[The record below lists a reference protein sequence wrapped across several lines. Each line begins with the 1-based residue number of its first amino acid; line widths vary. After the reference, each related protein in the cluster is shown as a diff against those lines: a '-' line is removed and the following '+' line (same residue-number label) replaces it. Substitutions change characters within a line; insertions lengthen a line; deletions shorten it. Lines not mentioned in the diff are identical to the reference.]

1 MSKIG
6 FLTDS
11 CSDIPQELA
20 DKYGI
25 EVVGFPINLD
35 GTEYLERKDFT
46 NDQFYQ
52 MMRDAQGVP
61 TTAAITQ
68 LQWCEIYARYVDEG
82 YTDLVHLSIN
92 SAGSSTYNNAI
103 KAAEMLEE
111 ERPGHKM
118 KIQIVDSHSY
128 SMPYG
133 WYFCECARK
142 VRNGGEL
149 STCVDELK
157 RKLDCVEICLA
168 AYSLKQM
175 KKSGRVSAAA
185 AVVGDLL
192 GIRPIISLN
201 AGVSKVEAKAAGK
214 PSTNEYNTLLELLK
228 NFPGYQI
235 EIVKTAAKK
244 VDRFKGL
251 DYNYMADYIKS
262 HNEELLKE
270 FYTLRGLDENGKK
283 VGMAAAA
290 SYGEIKMWFLE
301 QFPEVEKMA
310 ENVNEIIAKARNA
323 REARKNAENAA

>member
-11 CSDIPQELA
+11 CSDIPQEFA

-35 GTEYLERKDFT
+35 GVEYMERKDFT

-68 LQWCEIYARYVDEG
+68 LQWCEIYERYVDEG
-82 YTDLVHLSIN
+82 YTDLVHLCIN
-92 SAGSSTYNNAI
+92 SAGSSTYNNAV
-103 KAAEMLEE
+103 KGAEMLAE
-111 ERPGHKM
+111 ERPGHKLN
-118 KIQIVDSHSY
+118 IQLIDSHTY

-133 WYFCECARK
+133 WYLCECARK

-149 STCVDELK
+149 ATCVEEMK
-157 RKLDCVEICLA
+157 QSLDRVEICLA

-201 AGVSKVEAKAAGK
+201 AGVSKVEAKVRGDAAVPAACQGLQK
-214 PSTNEYNTLLELLK
+214 GIRPCAGHCVPAGRRCQRQHRPRRHCHRLPRPSPPSGGLC
-228 NFPGYQI
+228 PAAA
-235 EIVKTAAKK
+235 VKK
-244 VDRFKGL
+244 DLHFFKGCCIL
-251 DYNYMADYIKS
+251 
-262 HNEELLKE
+262 
-270 FYTLRGLDENGKK
+270 
-283 VGMAAAA
+283 
-290 SYGEIKMWFLE
+290 
-301 QFPEVEKMA
+301 
-310 ENVNEIIAKARNA
+310 
-323 REARKNAENAA
+323 

>member
-35 GTEYLERKDFT
+35 GVEYMERKDFT

-68 LQWCEIYARYVDEG
+68 LQFCDIYARYADEG
-82 YTDLVHLSIN
+82 YTDLVYLSIN
-92 SAGSSTYNNAI
+92 AGGSSTYNNAV
-103 KAAEMLEE
+103 KAMELLEE
-111 ERPGHKM
+111 ERPGYTM
-118 KIQIVDSHSY
+118 KIQVIDSHTY

-149 STCVDELK
+149 AACVAELK
-157 RKLDCVEICLA
+157 QKLDCVEICLA

-201 AGVSKVEAKAAGK
+201 AGVSKVESKVRGDAAVPAAMIKWVESRVDSMKDTPYMVAYTSSTAKLDQLVTLGGAGQALQK
-214 PSTNEYNTLLELLK
+214 GVWPC
-228 NFPGYQI
+228 
-235 EIVKTAAKK
+235 TA
-244 VDRFKGL
+244 DRVP
-251 DYNYMADYIKS
+251 ARRRCQRQ
-262 HNEELLKE
+262 HRPRRHCHR
-270 FYTLRGLDENGKK
+270 LRGQAPQSRGLCAGAAVIFFGSIGK
-283 VGMAAAA
+283 VLHFA
-290 SYGEIKMWFLE
+290 
-301 QFPEVEKMA
+301 
-310 ENVNEIIAKARNA
+310 
-323 REARKNAENAA
+323 

>member
-35 GTEYLERKDFT
+35 GVEYMERKDFT

-68 LQWCEIYARYVDEG
+68 LQFCDIYARYADEG
-82 YTDLVHLSIN
+82 YTDLVYLSIN
-92 SAGSSTYNNAI
+92 AGGSSTYNNAV
-103 KAAEMLEE
+103 KAMELLEE
-111 ERPGHKM
+111 ERPGYTM
-118 KIQIVDSHSY
+118 KIQVIDSHTY

-149 STCVDELK
+149 AACVAELK
-157 RKLDCVEICLA
+157 QKLDCVEICLA

-192 GIRPIISLN
+192 GIR
-201 AGVSKVEAKAAGK
+201 
-214 PSTNEYNTLLELLK
+214 
-228 NFPGYQI
+228 QI
-235 EIVKTAAKK
+235 GRAHV
-244 VDRFKGL
+244 
-251 DYNYMADYIKS
+251 
-262 HNEELLKE
+262 
-270 FYTLRGLDENGKK
+270 
-283 VGMAAAA
+283 
-290 SYGEIKMWFLE
+290 
-301 QFPEVEKMA
+301 
-310 ENVNEIIAKARNA
+310 
-323 REARKNAENAA
+323 

>member
-35 GTEYLERKDFT
+35 GVEYMERKDFT

-68 LQWCEIYARYVDEG
+68 LQFCDIYARYADEG
-82 YTDLVHLSIN
+82 YTDLVYLSIN
-92 SAGSSTYNNAI
+92 AGGSSTYNNAV
-103 KAAEMLEE
+103 KAMELLEE
-111 ERPGHKM
+111 ERPGYTM
-118 KIQIVDSHSY
+118 KIQVIDSHTY

-133 WYFCECARK
+133 WYLCECARK

-149 STCVDELK
+149 ATCVEEMK
-157 RKLDCVEICLA
+157 QSLDRVEICLA

-201 AGVSKVEAKAAGK
+201 DGNSKVEAKVRGDNNVPPAMVKWVKSRVDDVKKMPYMVAYTSSTAKRDELVKLCKKEFGHAPLLVFQLGGVVSANTGPDGIAIVFEGK
-214 PSTNEYNTLLELLK
+214 PRRL
-228 NFPGYQI
+228 
-235 EIVKTAAKK
+235 
-244 VDRFKGL
+244 VDYAVPL
-251 DYNYMADYIKS
+251 
-262 HNEELLKE
+262 
-270 FYTLRGLDENGKK
+270 
-283 VGMAAAA
+283 
-290 SYGEIKMWFLE
+290 
-301 QFPEVEKMA
+301 P
-310 ENVNEIIAKARNA
+310 
-323 REARKNAENAA
+323 

>member
-20 DKYGI
+20 DKYGV

-35 GTEYLERKDFT
+35 GKEYIERRDMT
-46 NDQFYQ
+46 NNEFYE
-52 MMRDAQGVP
+52 MMRNSDAVP

-68 LQWCEIYARYVDEG
+68 LQWCEIYQRYEAEG
-82 YTDLVHLSIN
+82 YTDLVHLVMN
-92 SAGSSTYNNAI
+92 GGGSSTYNNAL
-103 KAAEMLEE
+103 KALEMFDEE
-111 ERPGHKM
+111 CPGHTLR
-118 KIQIVDSHSY
+118 VRVLDSHTY

-149 STCVDELK
+149 NACVDELL

-168 AYSLKQM
+168 AYSLRQM

-201 AGVSKVEAKAAGK
+201 DGVSKVESKVRGDAAVPAAMVKWVQGRVDSVKDMPYMVAYTSSTAKRDELVKLCRKTFGHPPMFVFQLGGVVSANTGPDAVAIVFEGHPRHLEAYT
-214 PSTNEYNTLLELLK
+214 PSL
-228 NFPGYQI
+228 P
-235 EIVKTAAKK
+235 
-244 VDRFKGL
+244 
-251 DYNYMADYIKS
+251 
-262 HNEELLKE
+262 
-270 FYTLRGLDENGKK
+270 
-283 VGMAAAA
+283 
-290 SYGEIKMWFLE
+290 
-301 QFPEVEKMA
+301 
-310 ENVNEIIAKARNA
+310 
-323 REARKNAENAA
+323 

>member
-35 GTEYLERKDFT
+35 GVEYMERKDFT

-68 LQWCEIYARYVDEG
+68 LQFCDIYARYADEG
-82 YTDLVHLSIN
+82 YTDLVYLSIN
-92 SAGSSTYNNAI
+92 AGGSSTYNNAV
-103 KAAEMLEE
+103 KAMELLEE
-111 ERPGHKM
+111 ERPGYTM
-118 KIQIVDSHSY
+118 KIQVIDSHTY

-149 STCVDELK
+149 AACVAELK
-157 RKLDCVEICLA
+157 QKLDCVEICLA

-175 KKSGRVSAAA
+175 KKSGRISAAA
-185 AVVGDLL
+185 AVMGELM
-192 GIRPIISLN
+192 GIRPIITLID
-201 AGVSKVEAKAAGK
+201 GKTRVESKVRGDDKVIPAMIDLCKKRTEGVEDFDYMIGHTSIPQAAELEKACRKAFGKAPLVTFNLGGVVSANTGPDTLALVYVGK
-214 PSTNEYNTLLELLK
+214 PR
-228 NFPGYQI
+228 
-235 EIVKTAAKK
+235 
-244 VDRFKGL
+244 D
-251 DYNYMADYIKS
+251 
-262 HNEELLKE
+262 
-270 FYTLRGLDENGKK
+270 
-283 VGMAAAA
+283 
-290 SYGEIKMWFLE
+290 
-301 QFPEVEKMA
+301 
-310 ENVNEIIAKARNA
+310 
-323 REARKNAENAA
+323 

>member
-103 KAAEMLEE
+103 KATEMLEE

-118 KIQIVDSHSY
+118 KIRSWTATATRCLMAGISASA
-128 SMPYG
+128 PAR
-133 WYFCECARK
+133 CA
-142 VRNGGEL
+142 
-149 STCVDELK
+149 
-157 RKLDCVEICLA
+157 
-168 AYSLKQM
+168 
-175 KKSGRVSAAA
+175 
-185 AVVGDLL
+185 
-192 GIRPIISLN
+192 
-201 AGVSKVEAKAAGK
+201 
-214 PSTNEYNTLLELLK
+214 
-228 NFPGYQI
+228 
-235 EIVKTAAKK
+235 TAAS
-244 VDRFKGL
+244 L
-251 DYNYMADYIKS
+251 PPAWMS
-262 HNEELLKE
+262 
-270 FYTLRGLDENGKK
+270 
-283 VGMAAAA
+283 
-290 SYGEIKMWFLE
+290 
-301 QFPEVEKMA
+301 
-310 ENVNEIIAKARNA
+310 
-323 REARKNAENAA
+323 

>member
-35 GTEYLERKDFT
+35 GVEYMERKDFT

-68 LQWCEIYARYVDEG
+68 LQFCDIYARYADEG
-82 YTDLVHLSIN
+82 YTDLVYLSIN
-92 SAGSSTYNNAI
+92 SAGSSTYNNAV
-103 KAAEMLEE
+103 KGAEMLAE
-111 ERPGHKM
+111 ERPGHKLN
-118 KIQIVDSHSY
+118 IQLIDSHTY

-133 WYFCECARK
+133 WYLCECARK

-149 STCVDELK
+149 ATCVEEMK
-157 RKLDCVEICLA
+157 QSLDRVEICLA

-201 AGVSKVEAKAAGK
+201 AGVSKVEAKVRGDAAVPAAMIKWVESRVDSMKDTPYMVAYTSSTSKRDELVKACKKAFGHAPLIVFQLGGVVSANTGPDGIAIVYEGK
-214 PSTNEYNTLLELLK
+214 PRNLEAYA
-228 NFPGYQI
+228 P
-235 EIVKTAAKK
+235 
-244 VDRFKGL
+244 
-251 DYNYMADYIKS
+251 
-262 HNEELLKE
+262 EL
-270 FYTLRGLDENGKK
+270 
-283 VGMAAAA
+283 
-290 SYGEIKMWFLE
+290 
-301 QFPEVEKMA
+301 P
-310 ENVNEIIAKARNA
+310 
-323 REARKNAENAA
+323 